1 LTEDPA
7 ALKEAKRLKLQIG
20 WDEPE
25 VLRNQAKVF
34 TQLKQ
39 KEVKNLK
46 YIIEKKYVG
55 VMN

>member
-1 LTEDPA
+1 MDQA
-7 ALKEAKRLKLQIG
+7 ALKEAKRLKLQIR
-20 WDEPE
+20 WDEPDM
-25 VLRNQAKVF
+25 LRNQAKVF
-34 TQLKQ
+34 TQLRE